1 MYINP
6 ALGRLRQENQKF
18 ETNLDYIAKLCLK
31 KLKGKGP
38 GSVPGLVEHFPSAGL
53 CVTPGVDLTG
63 VSGE

>member
-31 KLKGKGP
+31 KLKREGAWECTWVGRAL
-38 GSVPGLVEHFPSAGL
+38 S
-53 CVTPGVDLTG
+53 
-63 VSGE
+63 